1 MNTHAPK
8 DPVADQFVR
17 ELITT
22 AFTFMDAISSLIE
35 SFEEGEQPWPGEETG
50 EVLIEMAAGSIRP
63 ALKAMSDAEIDRT
76 VELIAAVRE
85 RFMGDLRLAAEMAGR
100 RENGWRG

>member
-17 ELITT
+17 ELLTT